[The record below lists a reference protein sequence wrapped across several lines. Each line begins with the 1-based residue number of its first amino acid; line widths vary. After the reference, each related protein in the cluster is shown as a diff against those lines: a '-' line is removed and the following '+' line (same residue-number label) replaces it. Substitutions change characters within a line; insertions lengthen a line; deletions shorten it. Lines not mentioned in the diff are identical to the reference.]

1 MASALSK
8 HFWQGFTAVYECSGI
23 MFRLPDVTPQYMVP
37 IKIDVTQKELSM
49 RFDEL
54 PIPEQV
60 LRGIAETGFSICT
73 PIQEQTLPT
82 TLKGIDIA
90 GQAQTGTGKTAA
102 FLISL
107 FTRLLANDHPVGRPR
122 ALILAPT
129 RELVI
134 QIEADAKQL
143 GAHCGFAVQAIY
155 GGVDYMKQKNA
166 LLDGA
171 DIIVGTPGRLI
182 DYLKQKIYSLKD
194 IEVLVIDEADR
205 MFDLGF
211 IADLRFILRKL
222 PPFEKRQNMMFSA
235 TLNPRVM
242 ELAYEFMNSPTR
254 VSVTPETMTAERV
267 EQLLYHCSRKE
278 KFSLLLGLLR
288 RDCMERT
295 MIFMNTKREAEHL
308 HNLLNANNFPCKVIS
323 GDVDQRRRMKIL
335 DNFKDGTLPI
345 LIATDVASR
354 GLHID
359 GVSHVINYDLPQDCE
374 DYVHRIG
381 RTARAGAEGK
391 AISLI
396 DEDGAFFLEAIE
408 NYIKTKIP
416 VEWADDDLYVLDYV
430 RTPRPKRVQDLKRD
444 KPGSA
449 RPSDRNRNKPAPRSA
464 STATKPAMVKAAATS
479 AGGDIE
485 KKKRKRRKK
494 KPAGE
499 KTAEQAGQE

>member
-1 MASALSK
+1 MNVQQRK
-8 HFWQGFTAVYECSGI
+8 NF
-23 MFRLPDVTPQYMVP
+23 
-37 IKIDVTQKELSM
+37 M
-49 RFDEL
+49 RFEEL
-54 PIPEQV
+54 PIPELV
-60 LRGIAETGFSICT
+60 LRGIAETGFSVCT
-73 PIQEQTLPT
+73 PIQEQTLPI
-82 TLKGIDIA
+82 TLTGTDIA

-107 FTRLLANDHPVGRPR
+107 FTRLLANEKPAGRPR

-129 RELVI
+129 RELVV

-222 PPFEKRQNMMFSA
+222 PPFEKRQNLMFSA

-242 ELAYEFMNSPTR
+242 ELAYEFMNSPTK

-267 EQLLYHCSRKE
+267 EQLLFHCSRKE

-288 RDCMERT
+288 RDGMART
-295 MIFMNTKREAEHL
+295 MIFINTKREAEHL
-308 HNLLNANNFPCKVIS
+308 HNLLNANGFPCKVIS
-323 GDVDQRRRMKIL
+323 GDVEQRKRMKIL
-335 DNFKDGTLPI
+335 DNFKDGSLPI

-391 AISLI
+391 AISLA

-408 NYIKTKIP
+408 EYIKAKIP
-416 VEWADDDLYVLDYV
+416 TEWADDNLYVLDYV
-430 RTPRPKRVQDLKRD
+430 RTPRPKRVQDIKRD
-444 KPGSA
+444 KPGGIRTA
-449 RPSDRNRNKPAPRSA
+449 DRGRKPAARSA
-464 STATKPAMVKAAATS
+464 QPLASRPPVAKPAAEKVEGS
-479 AGGDIE
+479 GE
-485 KKKRKRRKK
+485 KKKRKRNRKK
-494 KPAGE
+494 PTGE
-499 KTAEQAGQE
+499 KQTIQPGQE

>member
-1 MASALSK
+1 
-8 HFWQGFTAVYECSGI
+8 
-23 MFRLPDVTPQYMVP
+23 
-37 IKIDVTQKELSM
+37 M

-54 PIPEQV
+54 PIPGQV
-60 LRGIAETGFSICT
+60 LRGIAEAGFSECT

-82 TLKGIDIA
+82 TLTGTDIA

-107 FTRLLANDHPVGRPR
+107 FTRLLANEHPAGRPR

-129 RELVI
+129 RELVV

-254 VSVTPETMTAERV
+254 VSVTPENMTAERV
-267 EQLLYHCSRKE
+267 EQLLFHCSRKE

-288 RDCMERT
+288 REGMART

-308 HNLLNANNFPCKVIS
+308 HNLLNANSFPCKVIS
-323 GDVDQRRRMKIL
+323 GDVEQRKRMKIL

-391 AISLI
+391 AISLA

-408 NYIKTKIP
+408 EYIKAKIP
-416 VEWADDDLYVLDYV
+416 TEWADDELYVLDYV
-430 RTPRPKRVQDLKRD
+430 RTARPKRVQDLKRN
-444 KPGSA
+444 KPGNI
-449 RPSDRNRNKPAPRSA
+449 RTSDRGRQKPAPR
-464 STATKPAMVKAAATS
+464 TTPAAAKLPVAKTTAES
-479 AGGDIE
+479 AGGNGE
-485 KKKRKRRKK
+485 KKKRKRSRKK
-494 KPAGE
+494 PSGE
-499 KTAEQAGQE
+499 KLTDQSGKE